1 MKAVTIQ
8 HLLAGD
14 GIYRP
19 ICIMTHRLLGDPDI
33 CKLGLYH
40 SQPCRVGSF
49 SGQGGGMGSA
59 DLQGDPIFFI
69 WCPYIRY
76 KSRGA
81 AL

>member
-49 SGQGGGMGSA
+49 SGQGGGWGQLICRGTPYFLYGA
-59 DLQGDPIFFI
+59 PI
-69 WCPYIRY
+69 
-76 KSRGA
+76 
-81 AL
+81 